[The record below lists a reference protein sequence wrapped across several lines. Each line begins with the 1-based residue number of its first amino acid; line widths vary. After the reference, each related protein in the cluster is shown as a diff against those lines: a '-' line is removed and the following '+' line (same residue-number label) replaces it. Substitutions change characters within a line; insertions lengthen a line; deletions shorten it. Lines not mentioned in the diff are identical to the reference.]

1 MLTADLAQS
10 WQRGG
15 RTGPRY
21 IDVEDPGHL
30 QAAADLIGIFKEHE
44 GHRRAELDEALQEYV
59 GVGTDY
65 RVLRGLIK
73 LLMDRCTFETA
84 CGADP
89 VEIRRILF
97 LKARHHHPVVGN
109 ETARTEVAEEAA

>member
-21 IDVEDPGHL
+21 LDTEDRSYL
-30 QAAADLIGIFKEHE
+30 REAADLIGIFKEHE
-44 GHRRAELDEALQEYV
+44 GHRRADLEQSLQEYV

-65 RVLRGLIK
+65 RILRGLIK
-73 LLMDRCTFETA
+73 LLMDRA
-84 CGADP
+84 HS
-89 VEIRRILF
+89 RRL
-97 LKARHHHPVVGN
+97 RC
-109 ETARTEVAEEAA
+109 